1 MNRLCRLTDRRW
13 SYGNP
18 KGKRRDLRKT
28 LYESRLHHGRA
39 ELDAAEF
46 IRAEENDKRT
56 HIKKFRR
63 KFYFF
68 VKIRHIIYAIQ
79 NRLSCEPAFVYAL
92 HIQCEYRDKLHLLI
106 LSTGGK
112 PRPRLVHASLARGI
126 MESLR
131 GKVHRPI

>member
-1 MNRLCRLTDRRW
+1 M
-13 SYGNP
+13 
-18 KGKRRDLRKT
+18 
-28 LYESRLHHGRA
+28 
-39 ELDAAEF
+39 DAAGF
-46 IRAEENDKRT
+46 IRAEENDKQT
-56 HIKKFRR
+56 NIKKFVEN
-63 KFYFF
+63 FTFF

-79 NRLSCEPAFVYAL
+79 NRLSCEPAFVYVL

-131 GKVHRPI
+131 GKIHRPI